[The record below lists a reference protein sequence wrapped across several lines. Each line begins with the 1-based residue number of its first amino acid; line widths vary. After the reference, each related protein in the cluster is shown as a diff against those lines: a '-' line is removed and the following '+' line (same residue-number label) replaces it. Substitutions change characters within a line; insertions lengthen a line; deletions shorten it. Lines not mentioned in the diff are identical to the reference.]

1 MSIIVK
7 RGASIEK
14 CGPEI
19 LLASIKIE
27 PLYAKH
33 GVDLVVTSGSEEYK
47 HSADRSAHY
56 RGDAQ
61 DWRIKSIPKQD
72 RKKLLRAIRRK
83 LGPDYVVL
91 HEKIGTQQEHI
102 HAHWSPVFGGRS

>member
-1 MSIIVK
+1 MGIIVK
-7 RGASIEK
+7 RGASIEG

-19 LLASIKIE
+19 LLAAIKIE
-27 PLYAKH
+27 PLYAMLS
-33 GVDLVVTSGSEEYK
+33 VDLVITSGSEEYK
-47 HSADRSAHY
+47 HSSHRSAHY

-72 RKKLLRAIRRK
+72 RKKLLKAIKRK
-83 LGPDYVVL
+83 LGPDYVVI
-91 HEKIGTQQEHI
+91 HENIGTPQEHI